1 MTLFRDHHGWC
12 GYCQKIWLFL
22 EEKQI
27 PFKVFKVSLHSFCS
41 EPERWYTAI
50 NENNYVPSAE
60 VDGRLYTSG
69 DEILVALEVL
79 AGKLGGVSLTDP
91 KMQKINE
98 LERGMLAGWWGLLA
112 YDCEDKDEEQEV
124 VEIY

>member
-1 MTLFRDHHGWC
+1 
-12 GYCQKIWLFL
+12 
-22 EEKQI
+22 
-27 PFKVFKVSLHSFCS
+27 
-41 EPERWYTAI
+41 
-50 NENNYVPSAE
+50 VPSAE
-60 VDGRLYTSG
+60 VDGKLYTSG

-112 YDCEDKDEEQEV
+112 YDCEDRDEEQEV
-124 VEIY
+124 IEIYKKALCKIEN